1 VLHPVADAEGRHG
14 FAGTRACPWLWAMV
28 PPPTHIAPSPSPLLP
43 PMRRPGQLCRTT
55 DVGVVLEA
63 LGTTQYCH
71 RVAVEKDFYC
81 LPTAPQAIDI
91 LNRDGQ
97 VRGTLLIWWRRPLP
111 SSTLCHPST

>member
-1 VLHPVADAEGRHG
+1 MTWICRYTRVPVVVGHG
-14 FAGTRACPWLWAMV
+14 ATTDSYRTLPL
-28 PPPTHIAPSPSPLLP
+28 PLLP
-43 PMRRPGQLCRTT
+43 PTRRPGQLCRTT

>member
-1 VLHPVADAEGRHG
+1 MPVVVGHGATADSNHN
-14 FAGTRACPWLWAMV
+14 L
-28 PPPTHIAPSPSPLLP
+28 PPLP

-97 VRGTLLIWWRRPLP
+97 VGGRIPLRMGRRPLP
-111 SSTLCHPST
+111 SSTLCHPSTYTPLPLP